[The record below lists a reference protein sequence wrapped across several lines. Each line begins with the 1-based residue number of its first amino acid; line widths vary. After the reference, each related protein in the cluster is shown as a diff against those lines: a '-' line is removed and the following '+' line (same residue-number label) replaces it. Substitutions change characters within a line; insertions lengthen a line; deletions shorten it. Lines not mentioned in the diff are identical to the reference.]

1 MFDYLDVLLAFALI
15 ALVLFL
21 TCKMYRSDRQ
31 FDDSHENGQFAP
43 LIYSHE
49 SSWDRRGRDFRN
61 RRKYGL
67 VGCILLALII
77 YSVLRMNGTIGSIL

>member
-21 TCKMYRSDRQ
+21 LYKMYRSDRQ
-31 FDDSHENGQFAP
+31 FEDSRENGQFAP

-49 SSWDRRGRDFRN
+49 NSWDRREREQRKMK
-61 RRKYGL
+61 KYGL
-67 VGCILLALII
+67 VGSILLALII

>member
-21 TCKMYRSDRQ
+21 LYNMYRSDRQ
-31 FDDSHENGQFAP
+31 FEDSRENEQFAP

-49 SSWDRRGRDFRN
+49 SSWDRRERDQLKM
-61 RRKYGL
+61 RKYGI

>member
-21 TCKMYRSDRQ
+21 LYKMYRSDRQ
-31 FDDSHENGQFAP
+31 FEDSRENGQFAP

-49 SSWDRRGRDFRN
+49 SSWDRRERN
-61 RRKYGL
+61 QRKMRKYGL

>member
-21 TCKMYRSDRQ
+21 TYRMYRSDRQ
-31 FDDSHENGQFAP
+31 FEDSRENGQFAP
-43 LIYSHE
+43 LVYSRE
-49 SSWDRRGRDFRN
+49 NSWNRRERDLRN

-67 VGCILLALII
+67 VGCILLVLII